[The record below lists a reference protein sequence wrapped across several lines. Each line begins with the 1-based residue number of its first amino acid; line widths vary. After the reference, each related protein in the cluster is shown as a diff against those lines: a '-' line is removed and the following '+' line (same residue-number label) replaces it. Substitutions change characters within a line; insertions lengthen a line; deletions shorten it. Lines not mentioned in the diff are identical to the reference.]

1 MKKTNSC
8 QTRMHLHI
16 YFSLENTKSTFRPP
30 LKKFNQLGITKNCS
44 TRSQCVSKTL
54 MNLLIINFMLNDEKF
69 HSKLR
74 TVKAEVQIQVPGS
87 LKANMFSFKRSLNG
101 KQD

>member
-1 MKKTNSC
+1 
-8 QTRMHLHI
+8 
-16 YFSLENTKSTFRPP
+16 
-30 LKKFNQLGITKNCS
+30 
-44 TRSQCVSKTL
+44 
-54 MNLLIINFMLNDEKF
+54 MLNDEKF
-69 HSKLR
+69 HCKLR